1 MIKIAAIGVGA
12 ALLAAWIKTIKS
24 EYALWI
30 TLAAGAFLGLAAILK
45 LDAIVSELK
54 FLQGY
59 FSAYGSYFKLLIK
72 IIGITYLAEFSAD
85 LCKDAGANTLASQ
98 VEMFGK
104 LSILVLCMPI
114 MSSLLETVDYFL
126 GG

>member
-1 MIKIAAIGVGA
+1 MIKIAAIGVA
-12 ALLAAWIKTIKS
+12 AAVLAAWVKTVKT

-30 TLAAGAFLGLAAILK
+30 TLATGVFLGLSVIMK
-45 LDAIVSELK
+45 LETIVEELR

-59 FSAYGSYFKLLIK
+59 FAEYASYIKLLIK
-72 IIGITYLAEFSAD
+72 IIGITYLAEFSSD

-98 VEMFGK
+98 VELFGK

-114 MSSLLETVDYFL
+114 MTSLLETVDYFL

>member
-1 MIKIAAIGVGA
+1 MIKIAAIGVA
-12 ALLAAWIKTIKS
+12 AAILAAWIKTIKS

-30 TLAAGAFLGLAAILK
+30 TLATGLFLGLSSILK
-45 LDAIVSELK
+45 LETIVSELY
-54 FLQGY
+54 FLQEY

-98 VEMFGK
+98 IELFGK

-114 MSSLLETVDYFL
+114 ITSLLETVDYFL

>member
-59 FSAYGSYFKLLIK
+59 FWAYGSYFKLLIK

-98 VEMFGK
+98 VELFGK

-114 MSSLLETVDYFL
+114 MSSLLETIDYFL